1 MKTAASI
8 VLLCGLAGTAAAAGL
23 SAADRTFLQHDAQG
37 SAYEM
42 QLAKL
47 ALQQSTDTRIRQF
60 AQQDIADHG
69 ALNRRAGRIASANG
83 MSLPTTIASDKMSK
97 LDQIRALSGA
107 SFDRAFVQEMR
118 SLNTEDA
125 SEFKDELQ
133 SASDAQMKTFVQ
145 QGQAI
150 DRKHEAIVDELGAT

>member
-1 MKTAASI
+1 MRIVTSI
-8 VLLCGLAGTAAAAGL
+8 VLLCGLTGTAAAAGL
-23 SAADRTFLQHDAQG
+23 SAADRKFLQHDAQG
-37 SAYEM
+37 GAYEM

-47 ALQQSTDTRIRQF
+47 ALQKSTDTRIKQF
-60 AQQDIADHG
+60 AQQDIADHS
-69 ALNRRAGRIASANG
+69 ALNRQAERIASANG

-107 SFDRAFVQEMR
+107 SFDHAFVQEMK

-125 SEFKDELQ
+125 SDYKDELQ

-145 QGQAI
+145 QGQAT
-150 DRKHEAIVDELGAT
+150 DRKHKAIVDTLGAT